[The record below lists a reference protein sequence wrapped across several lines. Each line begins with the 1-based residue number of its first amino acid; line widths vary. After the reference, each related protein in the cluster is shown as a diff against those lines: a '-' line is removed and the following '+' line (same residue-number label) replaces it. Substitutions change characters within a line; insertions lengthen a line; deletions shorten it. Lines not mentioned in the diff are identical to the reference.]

1 VKSGFSVPGE
11 ETETVIGISIVRPRR
26 FFLAGFFLFEG
37 ERSGATVGRP
47 GSGFW
52 EAFSDSSVTVADVS
66 EADDFFAP
74 SLTSLPQLHRAF
86 FPANSGFR
94 LRNTLPQLG
103 QDTVS
108 FKRSSSYWIGKN
120 SIALFIIRPIA
131 GKAIAENQLAGRL
144 LCLFNGLLNG
154 RNFSIELRGAD
165 V

>member
-1 VKSGFSVPGE
+1 MPGE

-26 FFLAGFFLFEG
+26 FFLAGFFSLAG
-37 ERSGATVGRP
+37 ERSGAPVGSP
-47 GSGFW
+47 GSGFR

-108 FKRSSSYWIGKN
+108 FKRSSNYWIGKN
-120 SIALFIIRPIA
+120 SIARSLYA
-131 GKAIAENQLAGRL
+131 RL
-144 LCLFNGLLNG
+144 PEGHC
-154 RNFSIELRGAD
+154 
-165 V
+165 